1 MRRHGER
8 EEAVAER
15 GGDAL
20 RRRVPA
26 RKLAP
31 PQRKEAGR
39 GGGFVVKAAAPG
51 LRTRGAE
58 AEAGGGLD
66 GEPAEAGEGA
76 ALAVA
81 GAKQAEDEAT
91 CSLGRSAVRSSPPTA
106 SATEA
111 RICVS
116 GPRILMAPR
125 SNQSCIA

>member
-1 MRRHGER
+1 MRRHGRWEK
-8 EEAVAER
+8 AATGR
-15 GGDAL
+15 GGSAL
-20 RRRVPA
+20 RRRIPA

-39 GGGFVVKAAAPG
+39 GGGFIVKAAAPG

-66 GEPAEAGEGA
+66 GEPAEAGEGE

-81 GAKQAEDEAT
+81 GAQQTEDVAMS
-91 CSLGRSAVRSSPPTA
+91 SLGRSAVRSSPPTA

-116 GPRILMAPR
+116 GPRILMALR